1 MNPIREAIRKKLIA
15 NSALTA
21 KLGDGSVGVYY
32 QLAPATATLPW
43 IIFDKSPAPPIW
55 TFAGPP
61 LEQGDW
67 IVKAV
72 ASDAGTAEDIDALIR
87 GVLNRTD
94 VNPTGY
100 HNQFTLAMSDI
111 NYPEVTDGERYQHVG
126 AVYRIATE
134 KETA

>member
-21 KLGDGSVGVYY
+21 KLGDGATGVYY
-32 QLAPATATLPW
+32 QLAPAEATLPW
-43 IIFDKSPAPPIW
+43 VIFDKSPAPPIW

-72 ASDAGTAEDIDALIR
+72 AADAGTAEDIDELIR
-87 GVLNRTD
+87 GVLNRAD

-100 HNQFTLAMSDI
+100 HNQFTLATSDI
-111 NYPEVTDGERYQHVG
+111 DYPEVKDGERYQHVG
-126 AVYRIATE
+126 AVYRVVTE
-134 KETA
+134 KETV